1 MAIFRYSFETSSAT
15 MVLANHMGSGKPVHA
30 AVPLVAVR
38 LRKALSW

>member
-15 MVLANHMGSGKPVHA
+15 MVLANHIASCRLVPA
-30 AVPLVAVR
+30 AAPLVAVR